1 MSVFTANHF
10 GSGDTLEE
18 AIGRIAAEIAS
29 YFTYGVNVPGRNITA
44 PPPGPGGHPFLE

>member
-1 MSVFTANHF
+1 VISVFTANHF

-29 YFTYGVNVPGRNITA
+29 YFTYGANVSGRNSA
-44 PPPGPGGHPFLE
+44 PPP